1 MLMPLVQDLRYSLR
15 SLAARPGFTS
25 IVVLTLA
32 LGIGANV
39 GIFSAF
45 HQLLLRPLPVLE
57 PDRLVLLSAPGP
69 KQGSTSTGIEGR
81 DPEVFS
87 WSMWRDL
94 AMSDEARTVFQ
105 GIAAHR
111 SFGAGLSLDS
121 AVRGGGGVMV
131 SGDYFGV
138 LGLKPALG
146 RLITP
151 EDTAIADEGRVV
163 VLGHGYWQNDLGG
176 DREVIGKLLSVNGE
190 RLQIVGVAPPE
201 FTGTARSSAPL
212 VYVPITLAK
221 LAEPGR
227 DPGFENRSN
236 YWIYLIARLADGI
249 NPEQAQA
256 AINAPF
262 QRLVREVEMPL
273 QSGVSEDWLR
283 RFAERQIELLPGSR
297 GQSNLIEG
305 ARAPLTLLL
314 AVTALVLLVA
324 CVNVANLLLARGAS
338 RRGEIAVR
346 SAMGAGTGRI
356 AVGVLVE
363 AFILA
368 LAGALVGVLLA
379 IVTLKSLIAVL
390 PPDQVG
396 LLSAQLDGS
405 AIGYAA
411 AIACITALI
420 FGIVPVWQAW
430 QAQPIE
436 AIRAQ
441 AGRGNTHVG
450 AARLRTGL
458 ATAQVTLS
466 MALLVVAGLL
476 IQSLANVARIDLGMQ
491 VERVATFRVA
501 PDRSGYT
508 GDRMNALYAGLEER
522 LQALPDVAAVGASVV
537 PLLSDSNW
545 RTSLA
550 VEGFDAGPDTDTNAS
565 FNIVGQ
571 GLVNALGIPLLR
583 GREFTAA
590 DDADRPMVA
599 IVNQAFARK
608 FEMGEDVVGK
618 RMAMGGSGDELNI
631 EIVGLIADAKYSQVK
646 DEIPPQ
652 FLIPWRQHGG
662 GIGSMSFYVRAAG
675 NVDPLL
681 SAFANVVAE
690 LDPNLPVSQVAELP
704 AVVSENVFT
713 DRLIGTLA
721 SAFAALATLL
731 AAVGLYGVLS
741 FALAQRTRELGLRL
755 ALGAA
760 PARLR
765 RLVYADVAWTGAV
778 GCVLGLIAAVVLG
791 RLAQSLL
798 FGVSGFEWLPTL
810 AAVGVL
816 GVVLTLAGWLPAR
829 RAARTD
835 PMVAL
840 RYE

>member
-1 MLMPLVQDLRYSLR
+1 MLTPLIQDLRYSLR
-15 SLAARPGFTS
+15 SLASRPGFTA

-45 HQLLLRPLPVLE
+45 HQMLLRPLPVAE

-87 WSMWRDL
+87 WPMWRDL
-94 AMSDEARTVFQ
+94 ALSDEARTVFQ

-111 SFGAGLSLDS
+111 GFGAGLSLDN

-131 SGDYFGV
+131 SGEYFGV

-146 RLITP
+146 RLIAP
-151 EDTAIADEGRVV
+151 QDTAIPGEGRVV

-190 RLQIVGVAPPE
+190 RLEIVGVAPPE
-201 FTGTARSSAPL
+201 FTGTARSTAPL

-221 LAEPGR
+221 VAEPGR
-227 DPGFENRSN
+227 DPGFESRTS
-236 YWIYLIARLADGI
+236 YWIYLFARLADGVDAA
-249 NPEQAQA
+249 QAQA

-262 QRLVREVEMPL
+262 QRLVRDVEVPL

-283 RFAERQIELLPGSR
+283 RFADRKIELISGSR

-379 IVTLKSLIAVL
+379 IVTLKFLITVL

-396 LLSAQLDGS
+396 MLTATLDGS

-411 AIACITALI
+411 AVACLTALL
-420 FGIVPVWQAW
+420 FGAVPVWQAW

-441 AGRGNTHVG
+441 SGRGNTHVG

-491 VERVATFRVA
+491 VEQVATFRVA

-508 GDRMNALYAGLEER
+508 DERKNALYAGLEER
-522 LQALPDVAAVGASVV
+522 LRALPDVAAVGASVV
-537 PLLSDSNW
+537 PLLTDSNW
-545 RTSLA
+545 GTSLA
-550 VEGFDAGPDTDTNAS
+550 VEGFDAGPDTNTNAQ
-565 FNIVGQ
+565 FNIVGP
-571 GLVNALGIPLLR
+571 GFVNALGIPLLR

-618 RMAMGGSGDELNI
+618 RMAMGGSGDQLNI

-652 FLIPWRQHGG
+652 FLIPWRQHGY
-662 GIGSMSFYVRAAG
+662 GIGSMGFYVRTDG
-675 NVDPLL
+675 GVDPLL
-681 SAFANVVAE
+681 SAFERVVAE
-690 LDPNLPVSQVAELP
+690 IDPNLPVSQVATLP
-704 AVVSENVFT
+704 VVVGENVFT

-765 RLVYADVAWTGAV
+765 ALVYADVAWTGAV

-791 RLAQSLL
+791 QLAQSLL